1 MTRDEVTAKKIEVHT
16 TVSDHF
22 AWLRTRLSVESILM
36 SWLRTATGLIGFG
49 FTIVQVIE
57 RLQQQTPNKPILTP
71 EAPRNLG
78 LALIAAGVVGLAIA
92 LLQYRKLVKYLW
104 SSDFKTIAGIS
115 ENPHRTPT
123 FALAVLVQLVGVA
136 AFLIVLFRL
145 A

>member
-92 LLQYRKLVKYLW
+92 LLQYRKPLQDLLGNE
-104 SSDFKTIAGIS
+104 F
-115 ENPHRTPT
+115 
-123 FALAVLVQLVGVA
+123 
-136 AFLIVLFRL
+136 
-145 A
+145 